1 VSPVLDAVRC
11 VRVGCMGQKELFQMD
26 SHPLVH
32 KCERTLKLVAHSY
45 LAVCYG
51 SSHPAKLAC
60 ILSSSQRP
68 RLEVKPEALNLL
80 RRAGA
85 LAVLLACA

>member
-1 VSPVLDAVRC
+1 
-11 VRVGCMGQKELFQMD
+11 MD

-32 KCERTLKLVAHSY
+32 KCGRTLKLVAHSY